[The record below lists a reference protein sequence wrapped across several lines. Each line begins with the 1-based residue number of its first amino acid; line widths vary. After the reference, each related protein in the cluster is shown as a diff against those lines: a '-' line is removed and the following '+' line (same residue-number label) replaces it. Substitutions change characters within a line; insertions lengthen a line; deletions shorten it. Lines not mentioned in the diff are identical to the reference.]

1 MIGTIKIIKDKELQT
16 IILNDR
22 GTFENNVRGLLQN
35 NNLSIELVQIIYPG
49 IDYVDAEEKAKK
61 AATKKTIKNKI
72 LKNYKKLE
80 INIEINKDVDIK
92 DNIKKNNKKL
102 EDKNTDDK
110 VYNIKI
116 NDIEKIILKKEQN
129 DKYLLVTIDKKYLK
143 YSNLEKI
150 RNYYKDFD
158 VDFDV
163 IMSEGEKVVRIE
175 SIDDNNDDT
184 ISVKE
189 FAFLKSENPE
199 LEKLAHRSFNNTYFV
214 KVRGNNDLIRK
225 INSCYNENANIIL
238 EIR

>member
-1 MIGTIKIIKDKELQT
+1 
-16 IILNDR
+16 
-22 GTFENNVRGLLQN
+22 
-35 NNLSIELVQIIYPG
+35 
-49 IDYVDAEEKAKK
+49 
-61 AATKKTIKNKI
+61 
-72 LKNYKKLE
+72 
-80 INIEINKDVDIK
+80 
-92 DNIKKNNKKL
+92 
-102 EDKNTDDK
+102 
-110 VYNIKI
+110 
-116 NDIEKIILKKEQN
+116 
-129 DKYLLVTIDKKYLK
+129 
-143 YSNLEKI
+143 
-150 RNYYKDFD
+150 
-158 VDFDV
+158 V